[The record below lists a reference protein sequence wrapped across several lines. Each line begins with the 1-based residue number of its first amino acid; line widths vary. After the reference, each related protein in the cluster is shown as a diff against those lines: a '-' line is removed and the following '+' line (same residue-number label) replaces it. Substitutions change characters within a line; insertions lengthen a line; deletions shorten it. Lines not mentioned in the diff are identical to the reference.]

1 MRQRYLRLISVL
13 LLLAI
18 LTACGTDISWG
29 ETQKRT
35 GTFLVRFAMLTAP
48 VP

>member
-18 LTACGTDISWG
+18 LTACGTDRELSLIHI
-29 ETQKRT
+29 
-35 GTFLVRFAMLTAP
+35 
-48 VP
+48 

>member
-18 LTACGTDISWG
+18 LTACGTDRRALRAARWR
-29 ETQKRT
+29 E
-35 GTFLVRFAMLTAP
+35 L
-48 VP
+48 